1 VGRTYVKVEMGEY
14 FASVF
19 VPSDVGSRLASG
31 HADEGNLV
39 PQDVLVIEMGGQG
52 DFSPLRKPRMR
63 GCCSSQANTYVVV
76 VVILVR
82 FWVSVFTGDGQA
94 YLELIKGSPEI

>member
-1 VGRTYVKVEMGEY
+1 MGRTYVKVEMGEY

-31 HADEGNLV
+31 HADKGNLV

-52 DFSPLRKPRMR
+52 DFSPLRKSRMR
-63 GCCSSQANTYVVV
+63 GVLLVASKYLRCCCCNIGQ
-76 VVILVR
+76 ILGLCIYR
-82 FWVSVFTGDGQA
+82 
-94 YLELIKGSPEI
+94 